1 MAVRLRR
8 SKLQVFLVPAVFA
21 VLALALI
28 VFALNRP
35 LPTYLVAARDLLP
48 GQELTGSDVVA
59 VPMDL
64 GEAAGAYVSE
74 LAPGFAPS
82 SFVAAGELIPAR
94 MLGQPL
100 QANQTLLRITP
111 ELRPAE
117 TIAPGSAVSIWQVV
131 ELEDAQQAQL
141 LVPRAIVIAV
151 AEPEGIFASDLP
163 QVEVLVGAEQA
174 AQLIAA
180 VAGDIPLFL
189 MPLR

>member
-8 SKLQVFLVPAVFA
+8 SKLQVFLIPAIFA
-21 VLALALI
+21 ILALALI

-59 VPMDL
+59 IPMDL

-74 LAPGFAPS
+74 LPPGVAPS
-82 SFVAAGELIPAR
+82 GFVAAGELIPAR
-94 MLGQPL
+94 ILGQPL
-100 QANQTLLRITP
+100 QVNQTLLRITP

-131 ELEDAQQAQL
+131 ELEDGQQAQL
-141 LVPRAIVIAV
+141 LVPRATVIAV

-163 QVEVLVGAEQA
+163 QVEVLVGSEQA